1 MRIAPCLRERPQTV
15 QTRTGKNETI
25 IMQTLQ
31 QRLKALG
38 LNSLAEWFQ
47 RHPNK
52 QFRLMMSAGTAACFC
67 PVGGRVVLEMA
78 PAYLDEK
85 GFPRRESYFAEGQRW
100 ETILVFF
107 DKETYRK
114 VSLQGSRILSPEEM
128 EEAFTTAEK
137 AYKAEKR
144 KSFRP
149 AFIFERVEFWN
160 PNRS

>member
-1 MRIAPCLRERPQTV
+1 
-15 QTRTGKNETI
+15 
-25 IMQTLQ
+25 MQLLK

-38 LNSLAEWFQ
+38 FNSLAEWFQ

-67 PVGGRVVLEMA
+67 PAGGGRVTLEMA

-85 GFPRRESYFAEGQRW
+85 GFPRRESYLSEGQRW
-100 ETILVFF
+100 ETVLVFYE
-107 DKETYRK
+107 KETYRK
-114 VSLQGSRILSPEEM
+114 IFLQGTRLLTPEDM
-128 EEAFTTAEK
+128 ETAFTEAER

-149 AFIFERVEFWN
+149 GYIFDRVEFWK
-160 PNRS
+160 PGR